1 VAAWRSPYRHQTGRQ
16 TMTFIVTSDT
26 TLNRVVSPRLPAAT
40 VQYDINYLNQ
50 LNNVLRLYFNQV
62 DNILGQLS
70 SGSGYI
76 PALTVYTVSTLP
88 SAATVGVGARAFV
101 SDATATTFAS
111 TVAGTGANKVPVY
124 SDGTNWK
131 IG

>member
-1 VAAWRSPYRHQTGRQ
+1 
-16 TMTFIVTSDT
+16 MTYVVTSET
-26 TLNRVVSPRLPAAT
+26 TLNRVVAPRLTAAT
-40 VQYDINYLNQ
+40 QQYDERYINQ
-50 LNNVLRLYFNQV
+50 LNNVLRLYFNQL

-70 SGSGYI
+70 TGSEII
-76 PALTVYTVSTLP
+76 PALTVYTVATLP
-88 SAATVGVGARAFV
+88 SATSSGMGARSFV

-111 TVAGTGANKVPVY
+111 VVAGGGANKVPVY

>member
-1 VAAWRSPYRHQTGRQ
+1 MSYV
-16 TMTFIVTSDT
+16 VTSEYE
-26 TLNRVVSPRLPAAT
+26 LNRVVAPRLPTAT
-40 VQYDINYLNQ
+40 NAYDPNYINQ
-50 LNNVLRLYFNQV
+50 LNNVLRLYFNQL

-76 PALTVYTVSTLP
+76 PALTVYTVATLP
-88 SAATVGVGARAFV
+88 SAATAGIGARAFV
-101 SDATATTFAS
+101 SDATLAVFAS
-111 TVAGTGANKVPVY
+111 TVAGGGANKVPVY

>member
-1 VAAWRSPYRHQTGRQ
+1 
-16 TMTFIVTSDT
+16 MTRVITSDT
-26 TLNRVVSPRLPAAT
+26 TLNRVVAPRLPAAT
-40 VQYDINYLNQ
+40 TQYDANYINE
-50 LNNVLRLYFNQV
+50 LNNILRLYFNQV
-62 DNILGQLS
+62 DNILGQFS
-70 SGSGYI
+70 SGSEYI
-76 PALTVYTVSTLP
+76 PALTVYTVATLP
-88 SAATVGVGARAFV
+88 SAATAGVGARAFV

>member
-1 VAAWRSPYRHQTGRQ
+1 
-16 TMTFIVTSDT
+16 MTFVVTSDT

-40 VQYDINYLNQ
+40 VQYDINYINQ
-50 LNNVLRLYFNQV
+50 LNNILRLYFNQL

-70 SGSGYI
+70 SGSEYI
-76 PALTVYTVSTLP
+76 PALTVYTVATLP
-88 SAATVGVGARAFV
+88 SAATAGAGARAFV